1 MTPTIRP
8 SRYVTSVQL
17 ERLRSDLS
25 ERDWALLRFLSRHC
39 YATTRQLQRQFFTGH
54 ATPSA
59 ATRATVRVLDRLL
72 QQRLVTRLERK
83 IGGHTRG
90 SASYIWHLDAA
101 GERLTRRDGGPRR
114 RFIDPS
120 LPFLEHC
127 LQITETA
134 LVLSELTQTSDL
146 RLTKLQIETEAW
158 RSFLTRHGTAT
169 ILKPDLFATLSTP
182 DFDDHWYIEVDL
194 GTESV
199 VPVLRDKCAAYA
211 AYRATG
217 RAQAEHGVFPRVLWI
232 VPTQRRADRLTA
244 AIRADPRL
252 PDRLFTVIT
261 PKDLPAT
268 MADPDSALT
277 TEPRKE
283 EL

>member
-1 MTPTIRP
+1 M
-8 SRYVTSVQL
+8 
-17 ERLRSDLS
+17 
-25 ERDWALLRFLSRHC
+25 
-39 YATTRQLQRQFFTGH
+39 
-54 ATPSA
+54 
-59 ATRATVRVLDRLL
+59 
-72 QQRLVTRLERK
+72 QQRLITRLERK

-101 GERLTRRDGGPRR
+101 GERITRRDGGPRR

-134 LVLSELTQTSDL
+134 VILHELTQGTNL
-146 RLTKLQIETEAW
+146 RLTKLEIETEAW
-158 RSFLTRHGTAT
+158 RSFLTGQGTTT

-182 DFDDHWYIEVDL
+182 EFDDHWYVEVDL

-244 AIRADPRL
+244 TIHADKHL

-261 PKDLPAT
+261 PQQLPAT
-268 MADPDSALT
+268 IADPDSAT
-277 TEPRKE
+277 PTESRE
-283 EL
+283 EES

>member
-8 SRYVTSVQL
+8 SSYVTSVQL
-17 ERLRSDLS
+17 RQLRSDLS

-39 YATTRQLQRQFFTGH
+39 YATTKQLQRQFFTGH

-72 QQRLVTRLERK
+72 QQRLITRLERK

-101 GERLTRRDGGPRR
+101 GERITRRDGGPRR

-134 LVLSELTQTSDL
+134 VILHELTQGTNL
-146 RLTKLQIETEAW
+146 RLTKLEIETEAW
-158 RSFLTRHGTAT
+158 RSFLTGQGTTT

-182 DFDDHWYIEVDL
+182 EFDDHWYVEVDL

-244 AIRADPRL
+244 TIHADKHL

-261 PKDLPAT
+261 PQQLPAT
-268 MADPDSALT
+268 IADPDSAT
-277 TEPRKE
+277 PTESRE
-283 EL
+283 EES

>member
-1 MTPTIRP
+1 MTPTMRP
-8 SRYVTSVQL
+8 SRYVTSTQL
-17 ERLRSDLS
+17 QQLRSDLS

-39 YATTRQLQRQFFTGH
+39 YATTKQLRRQFFTGH

-134 LVLSELTQTSDL
+134 VVLGELTQNSDL
-146 RLTKLQIETEAW
+146 RLTKLEIETEAW

-169 ILKPDLFATLSTP
+169 ILKPDLYARLSGA
-182 DFDDHWYIEVDL
+182 DYDDHWYIEVDL

-199 VPVLRDKCAAYA
+199 VPVLRDKCTAYA

-244 AIRADPRL
+244 TIHAEQNL

-261 PKDLPAT
+261 PQQLPAT
-268 MADPDSALT
+268 IADPESASA
-277 TEPRKE
+277 TELRE
-283 EL
+283 EES

>member
-8 SRYVTSVQL
+8 SSYVTSVQL
-17 ERLRSDLS
+17 QQLRSDLS
-25 ERDWALLRFLSRHC
+25 ERDWAILRFLSRHC
-39 YATTRQLQRQFFTGH
+39 YATTKQLQRRFFTDH

-59 ATRATVRVLDRLL
+59 ATRAAVRVLDRLL
-72 QQRLVTRLERK
+72 QQRLLTRLERK

-134 LVLSELTQTSDL
+134 LILYELTQSSDL
-146 RLTKLQIETEAW
+146 RLTKLEIETEAW
-158 RSFLTRHGTAT
+158 RSFLTRHGTTT
-169 ILKPDLFATLSTP
+169 ILKPDLYARLSGS
-182 DFDDHWYIEVDL
+182 DYDDHWYIEVDL

-232 VPTQRRADRLTA
+232 VPTQRRADRLIA
-244 AIRADPRL
+244 AIHADKNL

-268 MADPDSALT
+268 IADPESASA
-277 TEPRKE
+277 TEPRE
-283 EL
+283 EES

>member
-8 SRYVTSVQL
+8 SSYVTSTQL
-17 ERLRSDLS
+17 QQLRSDLS
-25 ERDWALLRFLSRHC
+25 ERDWALLRLLSRHC
-39 YATTRQLQRQFFTGH
+39 YATTKQLQRRLFTDH

-101 GERLTRRDGGPRR
+101 GERLTRRDGGSRR
-114 RFIDPS
+114 RFTDPS
-120 LPFLEHC
+120 LPFLDHC
-127 LQITETA
+127 LQVTETA
-134 LVLSELTQTSDL
+134 VVLHELTSASNL
-146 RLTKLQIETEAW
+146 RLTKLEIETEAW
-158 RSFLTRHGTAT
+158 RSFLTRHGIAT
-169 ILKPDLFATLSTP
+169 ILKPDLYARLSGP

-211 AYRATG
+211 AYRAIG

-232 VPTQRRADRLTA
+232 VPTQRRADRLTT
-244 AIRADPRL
+244 AIHSDRNL

-261 PKDLPAT
+261 PTGLPAT
-268 MADPDSALT
+268 IRDPDDASP
-277 TEPRKE
+277 TEPRE
-283 EL
+283 EEP